1 MSVRRVW
8 VQVRGTGR
16 WRWALLGLAVAQVV
30 SPVLSQLFGGTFF
43 NSDPA
48 SEPPIVPPGWAFS
61 IWGLVEVLSLAYAI
75 WALPA
80 HRPDPELR
88 NRLAR
93 PLVVVFAGFSV
104 WLAAAEIEPRWST
117 LAVFLVMLG
126 GLLFAL
132 RIALGARA
140 HIGRWHPLARA
151 LLWGTLGIYTGWSSI
166 AIWLNLTTALTGS
179 GAPTTG
185 TAGIVGQL
193 AILAGATATA
203 VALIRWTTGLLPY
216 TAAVV
221 WAFVGAVAGAAGA
234 GDPLLAAA
242 AGVGL
247 AAVLAAALTQ
257 RTTALQPPAHQ

>member
-1 MSVRRVW
+1 M
-8 VQVRGTGR
+8 
-16 WRWALLGLAVAQVV
+16 
-30 SPVLSQLFGGTFF
+30 LSQLFGGTFF

-93 PLVVVFAGFSV
+93 PLVAVFAGFSL

-126 GLLFAL
+126 GLSIRAADRSRRPRAHRPLAPAGPGP
-132 RIALGARA
+132 ALGHARDLHRLEQHRDLA
-140 HIGRWHPLARA
+140 QPDHRADRQRRPDHRNRRHRRPARDPGRSHGHRGRPDPAGRRACSPTSPRLSGRSSGPSRARRVQA
-151 LLWGTLGIYTGWSSI
+151 
-166 AIWLNLTTALTGS
+166 
-179 GAPTTG
+179 
-185 TAGIVGQL
+185 
-193 AILAGATATA
+193 
-203 VALIRWTTGLLPY
+203 R
-216 TAAVV
+216 
-221 WAFVGAVAGAAGA
+221 
-234 GDPLLAAA
+234 LLAAA

-247 AAVLAAALTQ
+247 ADCARRGAHPAD
-257 RTTALQPPAHQ
+257 TALQPPAHQ